1 MSTDATIIVVEN
13 ETDARVT
20 MCRMLEDAGY
30 KVIGLKRGIDAL
42 GIIGRSPFNA
52 VITDIR
58 LPDVGGL
65 EILELAKEM
74 NPDAAVIMM
83 TSNASV
89 ETTVDAVDHG
99 AYAYFVKPI
108 NPDELKTTIA
118 NALKQQR
125 LSLENKRLIESLQH
139 SRRLLSEANEE
150 LRNEITERKQAEE
163 ALRESEERYRDLF
176 ENANDLIQS
185 VTPDGHFRYVNT
197 AWRNVLGYSK
207 EEVANLTLWDI
218 IHPDYIN
225 HCREIFQKVMSGETA
240 NNVEAVFVTKDGRV
254 VPVEGSVNCRFEG
267 GKPVA
272 TRGIFRDITER
283 KQAEEKIQQQNE
295 FLNNILNSLTHP
307 FYVVDV
313 NDYTVKMANPAAKLG
328 NLSENPT
335 CYALTHKIVKPCGS
349 VGHVCP
355 LEEVKKTKK
364 PVTVEHIHYDGD
376 GNARNVEVHGYP
388 VFDTE
393 GNVIQ
398 MIEYCLDITERKQLE
413 EALRENEEKLR
424 LMFESAGEGI
434 VVIDLDNKILDV
446 NQVAVRMHGYDSRE
460 ELIGRSALD
469 LSAEEDRARASSNTR
484 RRLEEGLRGAIEYT
498 LLRKDGSKFPAEVNM
513 ATIRDAHGIPIGF
526 IGIFVDIT
534 ERKRIEK
541 EIQEK
546 NEELAEASRAKSEF
560 LAHMSHELRTPLNVI
575 IGFSE
580 LMMDELPGEVNEE
593 QGQCLSDIL
602 GSGQHLL
609 SLINDILDL
618 SKIESGKMELKLTN
632 IALPSVIESLR
643 REIMPVIGKREQSLD
658 VEVEEGLPLVRGDKV
673 KVRQV
678 LLNLLSNAAKFT
690 PDGGKLKVEA
700 IRNGDWC
707 QVSVVDRGI
716 GIKKEDQEK
725 IFEPFSQLDDLQAE
739 GKGGTGLGLTLA
751 RQIIEKHGGR
761 MWVESKYRK
770 GSKFSFTQ
778 PLATADEPHPRE
790 NRH

>member
-1 MSTDATIIVVEN
+1 M
-13 ETDARVT
+13 
-20 MCRMLEDAGY
+20 Y
-30 KVIGLKRGIDAL
+30 KKVSLL
-42 GIIGRSPFNA
+42 SNTSF
-52 VITDIR
+52 
-58 LPDVGGL
+58 PDV
-65 EILELAKEM
+65 
-74 NPDAAVIMM
+74 
-83 TSNASV
+83 
-89 ETTVDAVDHG
+89 
-99 AYAYFVKPI
+99 
-108 NPDELKTTIA
+108 
-118 NALKQQR
+118 
-125 LSLENKRLIESLQH
+125 
-139 SRRLLSEANEE
+139 
-150 LRNEITERKQAEE
+150 TERKWA
-163 ALRESEERYRDLF
+163 
-176 ENANDLIQS
+176 
-185 VTPDGHFRYVNT
+185 
-197 AWRNVLGYSK
+197 K
-207 EEVANLTLWDI
+207 
-218 IHPDYIN
+218 
-225 HCREIFQKVMSGETA
+225 
-240 NNVEAVFVTKDGRV
+240 
-254 VPVEGSVNCRFEG
+254 
-267 GKPVA
+267 
-272 TRGIFRDITER
+272 
-283 KQAEEKIQQQNE
+283 EKIQQQNE
-295 FLNNILNSLTHP
+295 FLNNILDSLTHP
-307 FYVVDV
+307 FYVIDA
-313 NDYTVKMANPAAKLG
+313 NDYTIKMANPAAKLG
-328 NLSENPT
+328 NLLENQT
-335 CYALTHKIVKPCGS
+335 CHVLTHKSVKPCGG
-349 VGHVCP
+349 VDHVCP

-364 PVTVEHIHYDGD
+364 PVIVEHIHYDKNGS
-376 GNARNVEVHGYP
+376 ARNIEVHGYP
-388 VFDTE
+388 IFDSE

-398 MIEYCLDITERKQLE
+398 MIECCLDITERKRMEKALRESEERLRILFEFAPDAYYLNDLKGNFIDGNKAAEEITGYKKDELIGKSFLRLKLLPPKQIPKAATLLAKNALGQSTGPDEFTLDQKDGTQVPVEIRTFPVKIKDKTLVLGIARDITERKQAE
-413 EALRENEEKLR
+413 EALRESNRRFRDIAENA
-424 LMFESAGEGI
+424 FEWIWEVDANGKYTYVSPFI
-434 VVIDLDNKILDV
+434 NKIL
-446 NQVAVRMHGYDSRE
+446 GYNPEEVLKKHFYDLFHPDDRE
-460 ELIGRSALD
+460 ELKKAAFEVFAKKQPFREFMNRNVHKNGKTVWLSTSGVPILDKEGNFLGYRGADTDITERKRAEERLRESEGRYRLLAENVTDIIWTTDMNLRFTYISP
-469 LSAEEDRARASSNTR
+469 SAEYLSGYSVDEAMALTLAEVLTHAS
-484 RRLEEGLRGAIEYT
+484 LEVTIKAFAEELAIENVEQKNLSRSRT
-498 LLRKDGSKFPAEVNM
+498 LELEFRRKDGSTVWGEVKI
-513 ATIRDAHGIPIGF
+513 TFLRDPDSQVVGLLGVAR
-526 IGIFVDIT
+526 DIT

-700 IRNGDWC
+700 TRNGDWC

-739 GKGGTGLGLTLA
+739 GRGGTGLGLTLA

-770 GSKFSFTQ
+770 GSKFSFTL